1 MTRCCRGKTVKP
13 TSTRSPEKDKGKNRE
28 VAAEEEEDEEEEDED
43 EDMEEDEEMGDDDD
57 DDVETYDEIDPTAI
71 TGRRTRGVRVD
82 YTSTE
87 ALRKAGFTEGDEE
100 DEGEDSFTGEH

>member
-57 DDVETYDEIDPTAI
+57 DVSQVSAQTAFI
-71 TGRRTRGVRVD
+71 RLTVLRRMWRHMTK
-82 YTSTE
+82 STPQP
-87 ALRKAGFTEGDEE
+87 LLAGAPAGS
-100 DEGEDSFTGEH
+100 G